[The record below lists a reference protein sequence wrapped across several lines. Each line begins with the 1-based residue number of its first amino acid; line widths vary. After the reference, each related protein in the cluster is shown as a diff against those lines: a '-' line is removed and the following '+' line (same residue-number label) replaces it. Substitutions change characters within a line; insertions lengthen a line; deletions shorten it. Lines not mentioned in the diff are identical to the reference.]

1 MKFDILTIFPEIFD
15 AVLGSSII
23 GRAQESGLITVK
35 AHNIRDFSTD
45 KHKKTDDYPYGGG
58 NGLVMLA
65 QPIYD
70 AYRSITQNLDY
81 KPWFIYMSPQGKR
94 LDQQMTEQ
102 LSTHEHIVLLCGH
115 YEGVDERILEE
126 LVDEEVSIGD
136 YVLTGGELPA
146 MVLVDAI
153 SRTVPGV
160 LSNENSY
167 ADESH
172 KDGVLEYP
180 QYTRPVEILDKRV
193 PDILLSGHHAN
204 INKWR
209 RLQSLKR
216 TRERR
221 PDLFGKLDLT
231 RDDKKLLENDS
242 KEDQDPK

>member
-15 AVLGSSII
+15 TVLGSSII
-23 GRAQESGLITVK
+23 GRAQQSGLLSIN
-35 AHNIRDFSTD
+35 AHNIRDFSKD

-70 AYRSITQNLDY
+70 AYSSIIKELDY
-81 KPWFIYMSPQGKR
+81 KPYFIYMSPQGKR
-94 LDQQMTEQ
+94 LDQKMVEE
-102 LSTHEHIVLLCGH
+102 LSVHKHIVLLCGH

-146 MVLVDAI
+146 MVLIDAI

-160 LSNENSY
+160 LSNEASY
-167 ADESH
+167 SDESH

-180 QYTRPVEILDKRV
+180 QYTRPYEFLDRKV

-204 INKWR
+204 ITKWR

-221 PDLFGKLDLT
+221 PDLYDKLVLT
-231 RDDKKLLENDS
+231 KEEQKLL
-242 KEDQDPK
+242 

>member
-1 MKFDILTIFPEIFD
+1 MKFDILTIFPDIFD
-15 AVLGSSII
+15 TVLGSSII
-23 GRAQESGLITVK
+23 GRAQESGLITVT
-35 AHNIRDFSTD
+35 AHNIRDFSKD

-70 AYRSITQNLDY
+70 AYQAIVRDLEY
-81 KPWFIYMSPQGKR
+81 KPHCIYMSPQGRR
-94 LDQQMTEQ
+94 LDQKLVEE
-102 LSTHEHIVLLCGH
+102 LSVHKHMILLCGH
-115 YEGVDERILEE
+115 YEGVDERILTE

-153 SRTVPGV
+153 SRTIPGV
-160 LSNENSY
+160 LSNEASY
-167 ADESH
+167 EEESH

-180 QYTRPVEILDKRV
+180 QYTRPYDFMGKQV
-193 PDILLSGHHAN
+193 PEVLLSGHHAN

-209 RLQSLKR
+209 RLQALKR

-221 PDLFGKLDLT
+221 PDLYQKLQLT
-231 RDDKKLLENDS
+231 KEDKKLLELDI
-242 KEDQDPK
+242 EDE